1 MEIDINDS
9 KIRTKN
15 DSGKLIIF
23 LKWLQN
29 HFLSKRFNGFFI
41 LFNPCY
47 DQMDQKYFLT
57 GQIRYTFDL
66 LIYQ

>member
-1 MEIDINDS
+1 MIT

-29 HFLSKRFNGFFI
+29 HFSSKRFNGFFI
-41 LFNPCY
+41 LFNTYC

-57 GQIRYTFDL
+57 GQLRYTFDI
-66 LIYQ
+66 LIKY